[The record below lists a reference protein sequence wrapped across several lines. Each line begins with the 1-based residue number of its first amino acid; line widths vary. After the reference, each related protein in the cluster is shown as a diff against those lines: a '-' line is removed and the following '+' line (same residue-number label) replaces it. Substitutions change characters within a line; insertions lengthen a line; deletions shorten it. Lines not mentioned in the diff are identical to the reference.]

1 MSVALVKSRI
11 HIPLFGSLLQ
21 GSVGGSAGELSPS
34 PPSSDD
40 EDSDKQK
47 ECELT
52 AVYCG

>member
-34 PPSSDD
+34 PPN

-47 ECELT
+47 ECVLT